1 MFKQGLLCYNHS
13 LMDNYFI
20 YVYFLYGLAFFC
32 MGMVVFLETPRA
44 TEERLRFALPALAIF
59 GFIHGIHEWY
69 EMFELLGLLPYQETL
84 DVLWKTFR
92 ILLLTTSFLALLI
105 FGVWMPARTRDQRRL
120 ALLIPLFLIAVW
132 GFGILVM
139 SSSYSQEALF
149 VITDVWTRY
158 MLGLPG
164 AIAASIGLIFQ
175 QRELRRQGMSQFSRD
190 ALWAAIAFFWYGLIG
205 QTFVRST
212 ALPPSTF
219 WNQELFREL
228 FGFPVQL
235 LRALT
240 AIIAAF
246 FIIHFLRL
254 FEVENE
260 RRIHRLNEA
269 RIHETERRQKEQ
281 AEMLH
286 RVVLAQE
293 TERQRVARDLHDA
306 TGQSLTA
313 LGLGLRS
320 VSSQLKQDPAK
331 AETNLIQMQNMVEN
345 TLVELQRLIS
355 DLRPSHLDD
364 LGLAAT
370 LRWYIGEIQKRVP
383 LDIKLEVGGEEYQL
397 PGEVRTAM
405 FRITQEALTNI
416 LKHAQ
421 ATAVLVQLNYRSDSV
436 YVCVDDNGQGFEPSR
451 LDKTARPSW
460 GILGMRERVNLLGG
474 EFLIFSMPGKGTRVE
489 IEIPVNKNGKEEGN
503 DHPFI
508 AGG

>member
-1 MFKQGLLCYNHS
+1 MENF
-13 LMDNYFI
+13 FT
-20 YVYFLYGLAFFC
+20 YVYFFYGLAFFC
-32 MGMVVFLETPRA
+32 MGMVVFLETPRS

-59 GFIHGIHEWY
+59 GFVHGIHEWY
-69 EMFELLGLLPYQETL
+69 EMFDIMGMLPYQDSLE
-84 DVLWKTFR
+84 VLWEIFR
-92 ILLLTTSFLALLI
+92 IFLLVTSFLALMI
-105 FGVWMPARTRDQRRL
+105 FGVWMLARTREQRRL

-132 GFGILVM
+132 GFGILAM
-139 SSSYSQEALF
+139 SSRYTQTELF
-149 VITDVWTRY
+149 SIVDVWTRY
-158 MLGLPG
+158 LIGVPG

-175 QRELRRQGMSQFSRD
+175 QRELRRQGMTQFSRD

-205 QTFVRST
+205 QTFVRAT
-212 ALPPSTF
+212 TLPPSNF
-219 WNQELFREL
+219 WNQGLFNEL
-228 FGFPVQL
+228 FGFPIQI
-235 LRALT
+235 LRAVA
-240 AIIAAF
+240 AILAAF

-254 FEVENE
+254 FEVENDK
-260 RRIHRLNEA
+260 RIRQLNEA
-269 RIHETERRQKEQ
+269 RLHETERRQQEQ

-331 AETNLIQMQNMVEN
+331 AETNLFQLENMVEN
-345 TLVELQRLIS
+345 ALVELQRLIS

-383 LDIKLEVGGEEYQL
+383 MDIKLDVIGDEYQL

-421 ATAVLVQLNYRSDSV
+421 ASVVLVELNFRSDSV
-436 YVCVDDNGQGFEPSR
+436 YVCVDDNGQGFDTSR
-451 LDKTARPSW
+451 LGKTIRPSW
-460 GILGMRERVNLLGG
+460 GILGMRERVTLLGG
-474 EFLIFSMPGKGTRVE
+474 EFRIFSMPGKGTRVE
-489 IEIPVNKNGKEEGN
+489 IEIPVINNGKEE
-503 DHPFI
+503 
-508 AGG
+508 